1 MLVISIV
8 SAFFAALIVAA
19 LVLWKS
25 GAVEPR

>member
-19 LVLWKS
+19 VVLWKS
-25 GAVEPR
+25 GAAEPR